1 MQSRFRLNQ
10 KTKLIVLTGAGISA
24 ESGIRTFR
32 DNDGLW
38 EDHSIDE
45 VATPQAFSRNPK
57 LVWQFYKQRYQNV
70 CKVKPN
76 HGHLALAKLEEY
88 LQSNF
93 VIITQNIDGL
103 HQLAGSRNVI
113 EMHGSIHQCFC
124 VDCRKKTDTNELD
137 LSLELPTCPHCG
149 GLMRPDIVWFGEI
162 PYHLE
167 EIDVL
172 IQHVDIFMVVG
183 TSGVVYPA
191 AQFVYLA
198 KMKGANTIGVN
209 LEPPENVDL
218 FNEFH
223 QGRSGETLPKLVEEI
238 IGHE

>member
-32 DNDGLW
+32 DSNGLW

-45 VATPQAFSRNPK
+45 VATPQALNRNPK
-57 LVWQFYKQRYQNV
+57 LVWQFYKQRYENV

-76 HGHLALAKLEEY
+76 DGHLALVKLEEY

-103 HQLAGSRNVI
+103 HQMAGNRNVI
-113 EMHGSIHQCFC
+113 EMHGSINQCFC
-124 VDCRKKTDTNELD
+124 VDCRKRTKTDALD
-137 LSLELPTCPHCG
+137 LSLDLPTCPHCG

-191 AQFVYLA
+191 AQFVYVA
-198 KMKGANTIGVN
+198 KMRGADTISVN

-218 FNEFH
+218 FDEFH
-223 QGRSGETLPKLVEEI
+223 QGRSGEVLPKLVEEL